1 MLRCQIDNC
10 DERGT
15 AETNLPI
22 GDTSLMARGV
32 WVCSKHYEILI
43 AKSKPSG
50 GEESGSGI
58 KTDGGNRLGL
68 PKSEPGRPA
77 SKPPEGLM
85 HDWKTLE
92 VRFDENDRPEDT
104 VTIEE
109 AVTVEVDLLAKL
121 EMANKAILR
130 ETKRADENYDYNTR
144 LGGMGKARDHIAA
157 LEAKLVRALC
167 ELEYGRGFIPVAKA
181 RIATFEKA
189 IWERGMHIN
198 ETGKLVNNKPWTEEE
213 MGIKPSS
220 GEQSGAP
227 ANHRAVHTPV
237 AGTTGTGQSASKP
250 PEGKP
255 RKCNTCPHTNK
266 PIYEVPCRRCKT
278 RTNDETDK
286 DEWRQDPNK
295 PDQGYIEGRISP
307 D

>member
-1 MLRCQIDNC
+1 VISVAYPEPSELDSHDSLYKQARFFYDQYERAKKNHEETKTKLAAAEQVNMCAELAHRNNRELLARNAELKKENARFKDAMEHFSCPVCGWDEHEFNEDMRQRENPSSGEVKMLRCQIDNC

-77 SKPPEGLM
+77 SKPPEG
-85 HDWKTLE
+85 
-92 VRFDENDRPEDT
+92 
-104 VTIEE
+104 
-109 AVTVEVDLLAKL
+109 
-121 EMANKAILR
+121 
-130 ETKRADENYDYNTR
+130 
-144 LGGMGKARDHIAA
+144 
-157 LEAKLVRALC
+157 
-167 ELEYGRGFIPVAKA
+167 
-181 RIATFEKA
+181 
-189 IWERGMHIN
+189 
-198 ETGKLVNNKPWTEEE
+198 
-213 MGIKPSS
+213 
-220 GEQSGAP
+220 
-227 ANHRAVHTPV
+227 
-237 AGTTGTGQSASKP
+237 
-250 PEGKP
+250 KP